1 MIGRARAVSGAMAPR
16 DALIA
21 GVGRVLRHHRRVSAV
36 LYVVGVLG
44 VLSYP
49 LLARRVFIDE
59 NAFLHGHGAI
69 GFGAD
74 EALRAHEYAL
84 KAEGLIDALG
94 ADADGNQIY
103 DALTAF
109 AAAELDA
116 LGLDVSAREYPIDAD
131 RRGRRRAGENAGDAD
146 VASRKTTHAVVRAV
160 KSSGREGVVF
170 ATPIGAS
177 DTDGPRAD
185 AAAIGVGL
193 AFVKYLATAKWLAKD
208 FVWLVLDARAGSTPG
223 GSTHAAVHAADAW
236 LREYYG
242 DERAAR
248 LPLDASKGDGAL
260 SASAFARAGALQ
272 QAYVFEMPAGAAVD
286 VVAVRPEGRNGAL
299 PNQDL
304 LNTAVQLSRRAFPRA
319 RVGLD
324 LDLLDPIETRARVG
338 RAGEAKVRERETKNV
353 ALVRRLSS
361 FLERVGVFCLGRSR
375 AFAVRQAVGDLR
387 RASVFAWR
395 CARGVPTGA
404 HAAFKSFALDAAT
417 LRLGAPLGAARDKA
431 HFGPTTTR
439 ETFRKIGSLLEM
451 LARGSNNLIEQLHH
465 SMFYY
470 VMTSDDA
477 FLSIAEYVAPQAA
490 VSAAAAIVA
499 IALATR
505 GGDGDDGDGDGDGD
519 GEQGARREHDWAPAL
534 ALAAAAHVAGVGVG
548 YASLCFYDAALSPVA
563 TTGLT
568 AASALAAHALL
579 AKVAFSLYG
588 GGVGPETRAPRE
600 PPWVTLKCVALASA
614 ATSTAAVTF
623 FNFPLAWPTTAA
635 LAPVCLSVSQRER
648 SEGRGGD
655 PNGNPNGKRG
665 ALEKKKKAWVDR
677 RTVKSLAMA
686 LTPAFLASLV
696 SSVEE
701 TSPLAFAHHLAEHAR
716 AWRGGFAFP
725 VAYAVVWP
733 ACALSALA
741 TRADVLRGT
750 RGAGQRE
757 ARAESKK
764 SR

>member
-1 MIGRARAVSGAMAPR
+1 MAPR

-21 GVGRVLRHHRRVSAV
+21 GVGRVFRHHRRVSAV

-84 KAEGLIDALG
+84 KAEGVIDALG
-94 ADADGNQIY
+94 ADAGGDQIY

-131 RRGRRRAGENAGDAD
+131 GRGRRRAGENDGDAND
-146 VASRKTTHAVVRAV
+146 AASRKTTHAVVRAV

-170 ATPIGAS
+170 ATPVGAS

-193 AFVKYLATAKWLAKD
+193 AFVRYLTTAKWLAKD

-236 LREYYG
+236 LREYHG
-242 DERAAR
+242 DESAVQLGATKGPG
-248 LPLDASKGDGAL
+248 LGAST
-260 SASAFARAGALQ
+260 FARAGALQ

-304 LNTAVQLSRRAFPRA
+304 LNTAVQLARRAFPRA

-324 LDLLDPIETRARVG
+324 LDPLDPLERHARAG
-338 RAGEAKVRERETKNV
+338 RAGGARGEDRSVVRSEKDARSRLL
-353 ALVRRLSS
+353 ALVAGLSS
-361 FLERVGVFCLGRSR
+361 FAERVGVACLGTRR
-375 AFAVRQAVGDLR
+375 APDVRRAVGDLR

-404 HAAFKSFALDAAT
+404 HAAFKTFALDAVT
-417 LRLGAPLGAARDKA
+417 LRLGAPLGAARDDA
-431 HFGPTTTR
+431 RVTG
-439 ETFRKIGSLLEM
+439 EAFRQIGSLLET

-470 VMTSDDA
+470 VMTSDDF

-505 GGDGDDGDGDGDGD
+505 GGDGDDGDHGDGGGD
-519 GEQGARREHDWAPAL
+519 AEKVRDFGARKEHDWAPAL
-534 ALAAAAHVAGVGVG
+534 ALAAAAHAAGAGVG

-563 TTGLT
+563 VTGMTT
-568 AASALAAHALL
+568 ASALAAHACL
-579 AKVAFSLYG
+579 AWVASALYG
-588 GGVGPETRAPRE
+588 GGGGLEAVSSLPRE
-600 PPWVTLKCVALASA
+600 PPWVTLKCVALATA
-614 ATSTAAVTF
+614 ATATAAVTF
-623 FNFPLAWPTTAA
+623 FNFPLAWPTTVA
-635 LAPVCLSVSQRER
+635 LAPVCLSISQSRETVSQRQ
-648 SEGRGGD
+648 
-655 PNGNPNGKRG
+655 
-665 ALEKKKKAWVDR
+665 
-677 RTVKSLAMA
+677 SLAMKAKA
-686 LTPAFLASLV
+686 LAMAFTPAFLAVLV
-696 SSVEE
+696 SFVEE
-701 TSPLAFAHHLAEHAR
+701 TSPFAFAFHLAETAR
-716 AWRGGFAFP
+716 SWRGGFAFP

-741 TRADVLRGT
+741 TGAGVLRGE
-750 RGAGQRE
+750 GLAERE
-757 ARAESKK
+757 ARTESKK

>member
-1 MIGRARAVSGAMAPR
+1 MTPR

-21 GVGRVLRHHRRVSAV
+21 GVGRVLRHYRRVSAV

-49 LLARRVFIDE
+49 LLARKVFIDE

-94 ADADGNQIY
+94 NGADSDQIY
-103 DALTAF
+103 DSLTAF

-131 RRGRRRAGENAGDAD
+131 RRGRRRSGENSVDANG
-146 VASRKTTHAVVRAV
+146 VVSRKTTHAVVRAI

-193 AFVKYLATAKWLAKD
+193 SFVEYLTTAKWLAKD
-208 FVWLVLDARAGSTPG
+208 FVWLVLDARADAMPG
-223 GSTHAAVHAADAW
+223 GSTHAAVHVADAW

-242 DERAAR
+242 DESGVGRG
-248 LPLDASKGDGAL
+248 AST
-260 SASAFARAGALQ
+260 FARAGALQ
-272 QAYVFEMPAGAAVD
+272 QAYVFEMPAGPVVD
-286 VVAVRPEGRNGAL
+286 VVTVRPEGRNGAL

-304 LNTAVQLSRRAFPRA
+304 LNTAVQLARRAFPNA

-324 LDLLDPIETRARVG
+324 LDPLDPIERRGAAPSDREKESFFFRASVA
-338 RAGEAKVRERETKNV
+338 RALAT
-353 ALVRRLSS
+353 LSS
-361 FLERVGVFCLGRSR
+361 VAERIGSWCLGTRR
-375 AFAVRQAVGDLR
+375 AADARKFVGHLR

-417 LRLGAPLGAARDKA
+417 LRLGAPRGEARISRPAAD
-431 HFGPTTTR
+431 R
-439 ETFRKIGSLLEM
+439 ETLKRIGVLLET

-470 VMTSDDA
+470 VMTSDDS

-490 VSAAAAIVA
+490 VLAAAAIVA
-499 IALATR
+499 VALATR
-505 GGDGDDGDGDGDGD
+505 GGDGDDGDDVDT
-519 GEQGARREHDWAPAL
+519 RKEHDWAPAL
-534 ALAAAAHVAGVGVG
+534 VLTAVAHAAGAGVGR
-548 YASLCFYDAALSPVA
+548 ASLCFYDAAFSPVA
-563 TTGLT
+563 VTGLT
-568 AASALAAHALL
+568 VASALAAHACL
-579 AKVAFSLYG
+579 AQVASALYG
-588 GGVGPETRAPRE
+588 GGGGSDARAALRA
-600 PPWVTLKCVALASA
+600 PPWVTLKCLALASA
-614 ATSTAAVTF
+614 ATAAAAVTF

-635 LAPVCLSVSQRER
+635 LVPVCLSISQRCGG
-648 SEGRGGD
+648 EGRD
-655 PNGNPNGKRG
+655 AKR
-665 ALEKKKKAWVDR
+665 AKEKRVHVSVGSFGRVARRAPASGRKAR
-677 RTVKSLAMA
+677 ALAMA
-686 LTPAFLASLV
+686 LAPAFLALLV
-696 SSVEE
+696 SFFEE
-701 TSPLAFAHHLAEHAR
+701 TSPFAFAFHLAESAR

-733 ACALSALA
+733 ACAISALA
-741 TRADVLRGT
+741 TGADVLRGA
-750 RGAGQRE
+750 GAGERE

>member
-1 MIGRARAVSGAMAPR
+1 MTPR
-16 DALIA
+16 EALIA
-21 GVGRVLRHHRRVSAV
+21 GVGRVFRHHRRVSAV
-36 LYVVGVLG
+36 LYIVGVLG

-84 KAEGLIDALG
+84 KAEGVIDALG
-94 ADADGNQIY
+94 ADADGDQIY

-131 RRGRRRAGENAGDAD
+131 GRGRRRAGENDGDAND
-146 VASRKTTHAVVRAV
+146 AASRKTTHAVVRAV

-170 ATPIGAS
+170 ATPVGAS

-193 AFVKYLATAKWLAKD
+193 AFVEHLTTAKWLAKD

-236 LREYYG
+236 LREYHG
-242 DERAAR
+242 DESAVRRGGATKGPGR
-248 LPLDASKGDGAL
+248 GGAST
-260 SASAFARAGALQ
+260 FARAGALQ

-304 LNTAVQLSRRAFPRA
+304 LNTAVLLARRAFPRA

-324 LDLLDPIETRARVG
+324 LDPLDPLERRARAG
-338 RAGEAKVRERETKNV
+338 RAGGARGEDRSVVRSENHEKTRSRLL
-353 ALVRRLSS
+353 ALVAGMSS
-361 FLERVGVFCLGRSR
+361 FAERVGVACLGTRR
-375 AFAVRQAVGDLR
+375 ASDVRRAVGDLR

-404 HAAFKSFALDAAT
+404 HAAFKTFALDAVT
-417 LRLGAPLGAARDKA
+417 LRLGAPLGAARDDA
-431 HFGPTTTR
+431 RVVGLDARVTG
-439 ETFRKIGSLLEM
+439 EAFRQIGSLLET

-470 VMTSDDA
+470 VMTSDDF

-505 GGDGDDGDGDGDGD
+505 GGDGDHGDAEKERDF
-519 GEQGARREHDWAPAL
+519 GARKEHDWAPAL
-534 ALAAAAHVAGVGVG
+534 ALAAAAHAAGAGVG

-563 TTGLT
+563 VTGMTT
-568 AASALAAHALL
+568 ASALAAHACL
-579 AKVAFSLYG
+579 AWVASALYG
-588 GGVGPETRAPRE
+588 GDGGLEAVSSRRE
-600 PPWVTLKCVALASA
+600 PPWVTLKCVALATA
-614 ATSTAAVTF
+614 ATATAAVTF
-623 FNFPLAWPTTAA
+623 FNFPLAWPTTVA
-635 LAPVCLSVSQRER
+635 LAPVCLSISQSRKSR
-648 SEGRGGD
+648 KTSR
-655 PNGNPNGKRG
+655 KQSL
-665 ALEKKKKAWVDR
+665 AMKA
-677 RTVKSLAMA
+677 KALAMA
-686 LTPAFLASLV
+686 LTPAFLALLV
-696 SSVEE
+696 SLIEE
-701 TSPLAFAHHLAEHAR
+701 TSPFAFAYHLAETAR
-716 AWRGGFAFP
+716 SWRGGFAFP

-741 TRADVLRGT
+741 TCADALRGEGT
-750 RGAGQRE
+750 AERE
-757 ARAESKK
+757 ARTESKK

>member
-1 MIGRARAVSGAMAPR
+1 MIGRARAVSVAMAPR
-16 DALIA
+16 DAVIA
-21 GVGRVLRHHRRVSAV
+21 GIGRVFRHHRRVSAV

-74 EALRAHEYAL
+74 EALWAHENAL
-84 KAEGLIDALG
+84 KAEGVIDALG
-94 ADADGNQIY
+94 ADADGNAIY
-103 DALTAF
+103 DALTNF
-109 AAAELDA
+109 AANELDA
-116 LGLDVSAREYPIDAD
+116 LGLDVSKREYPIDAD
-131 RRGRRRAGENAGDAD
+131 RFFRGRRRLGENAGDAD
-146 VASRKTTHAVVRAV
+146 SSVASRKTTHAVVRAV

-170 ATPIGAS
+170 ATTIGAS
-177 DTDGPRAD
+177 DTDGPNAD
-185 AAAIGVGL
+185 AAAIGLGL

-208 FVWLVLDARAGSTPG
+208 FVWLVLDARPLGSSPG

-242 DERAAR
+242 DENAAR
-248 LPLDASKGDGAL
+248 LKSLDASKNKGARGD
-260 SASAFARAGALQ
+260 ASAFARAGALQ
-272 QAYVFEMPAGAAVD
+272 QAYVIEMPAGAAVD

-319 RVGLD
+319 KVGLD
-324 LDLLDPIETRARVG
+324 LDPLDPIETRARVG
-338 RAGEAKVRERETKNV
+338 RAGEAKVREGEKKNV
-353 ALVRRLSS
+353 ALIRRLTS
-361 FLERVGVFCLGRSR
+361 FLERIGVFCLGKSR
-375 AFAVRQAVGDLR
+375 AFAVRQFVDDLR

-417 LRLGAPLGAARDKA
+417 LRLGAPLGSARDKA

-490 VSAAAAIVA
+490 VVAAIAIVA

-505 GGDGDDGDGDGDGD
+505 GGDGDDGTGDGD
-519 GEQGARREHDWAPAL
+519 GERGARREHDWAPAL
-534 ALAAAAHVAGVGVG
+534 ALAAAAHAAGAGVG
-548 YASLCFYDAALSPVA
+548 YASLCFYDDALSPVA

-568 AASALAAHALL
+568 VLSALAAHALL
-579 AKVAFSLYG
+579 AKVAFSLYAEG
-588 GGVGPETRAPRE
+588 GGPETAVVPRE

-623 FNFPLAWPTTAA
+623 FNFPLAWPTTVA
-635 LAPVCLSVSQRER
+635 LAPVCLSVSQRDR
-648 SEGRGGD
+648 SEGRRD
-655 PNGNPNGKRG
+655 DPNGKRPWR
-665 ALEKKKKAWVDR
+665 ALAWVDR
-677 RTVKSLAMA
+677 RTVKSVAMA
-686 LTPAFLASLV
+686 LTPVFLASLV
-696 SSVEE
+696 SLVEE
-701 TSPLAFAHHLAEHAR
+701 TSPFNFAHHLAENAR

>member
-1 MIGRARAVSGAMAPR
+1 MVVPGAMTPR

-21 GVGRVLRHHRRVSAV
+21 GVGRVLRHYRRVSAV

-49 LLARRVFIDE
+49 LLARKVFIDE

-94 ADADGNQIY
+94 NGADSDQIY
-103 DALTAF
+103 DSLTAF

-131 RRGRRRAGENAGDAD
+131 RRGRRRSGENSVDAND
-146 VASRKTTHAVVRAV
+146 VVSRKTTHAVVRAI

-193 AFVKYLATAKWLAKD
+193 SFVEYLTTAKWLAKD
-208 FVWLVLDARAGSTPG
+208 FVWLVLDARADAMPG
-223 GSTHAAVHAADAW
+223 GSTHAAVHVADAW

-242 DERAAR
+242 DESGVGRG
-248 LPLDASKGDGAL
+248 AST
-260 SASAFARAGALQ
+260 FARAGALQ
-272 QAYVFEMPAGAAVD
+272 QAYVFEMPAGPVVD

-299 PNQDL
+299 PNQDM
-304 LNTAVQLSRRAFPRA
+304 LNTAVQLARRAFPRA

-324 LDLLDPIETRARVG
+324 LDPLDPIAGSAQVG
-338 RAGEAKVRERETKNV
+338 PLAG
-353 ALVRRLSS
+353 LSS
-361 FLERVGVFCLGRSR
+361 FAERVATVFFGTRR
-375 AFAVRQAVGDLR
+375 AADARRFVGDLR
-387 RASVFAWR
+387 RLSVFAWR

-404 HAAFKSFALDAAT
+404 HAAFKTFALDAAT
-417 LRLGAPLGAARDKA
+417 LRLGAPRGGSNAAGGEARGSRSAAAD
-431 HFGPTTTR
+431 R
-439 ETFRKIGSLLEM
+439 ETFKKIGALLET

-470 VMTSDDA
+470 VMASDDA
-477 FLSIAEYVAPQAA
+477 FLSITEYVAPQAA

-499 IALATR
+499 VALATR
-505 GGDGDDGDGDGDGD
+505 GWDGDDGDDGDD
-519 GEQGARREHDWAPAL
+519 GGVIGARNEHDWAPAL
-534 ALAAAAHVAGVGVG
+534 ALTAAAHAAGAGVGR
-548 YASLCFYDAALSPVA
+548 ASLWFYDAALSPAAV
-563 TTGLT
+563 TGLT
-568 AASALAAHALL
+568 AASALAAHACL
-579 AKVAFSLYG
+579 AKAASALYG
-588 GGVGPETRAPRE
+588 GGGGPDARESGRTRKE
-600 PPWVTLKCVALASA
+600 PPWVTLKCLALASA
-614 ATSTAAVTF
+614 ATATAAVTF
-623 FNFPLAWPTTAA
+623 FNFPLAWPTTAI
-635 LAPVCLSVSQRER
+635 LAPVCLSVSQSEPRGFEKR
-648 SEGRGGD
+648 GEGEGRG
-655 PNGNPNGKRG
+655 PTQASR
-665 ALEKKKKAWVDR
+665 KKKSVRGNKLKA
-677 RTVKSLAMA
+677 LAMA
-686 LTPAFLASLV
+686 LVPAFLAALV
-696 SSVEE
+696 SLLEE
-701 TSPLAFAHHLAEHAR
+701 TSPSAFAFHLAESAR

-741 TRADVLRGT
+741 TGADVLRGA
-750 RGAGQRE
+750 GAEVRD

>member
-1 MIGRARAVSGAMAPR
+1 MTPR
-16 DALIA
+16 EALIA
-21 GVGRVLRHHRRVSAV
+21 GVGRVFRHHRRVSAV
-36 LYVVGVLG
+36 LYIVGVLG

-84 KAEGLIDALG
+84 KAEGVIDALG
-94 ADADGNQIY
+94 ADADGDQIY

-131 RRGRRRAGENAGDAD
+131 GRGRRRAGENDGDAND
-146 VASRKTTHAVVRAV
+146 AASRKTTHAVVRAV

-170 ATPIGAS
+170 ATPVGAS

-193 AFVKYLATAKWLAKD
+193 AFVEYLTTAKWLAKD

-236 LREYYG
+236 LREYHG
-242 DERAAR
+242 DESAVRRGGATKGPGR
-248 LPLDASKGDGAL
+248 GGAST
-260 SASAFARAGALQ
+260 FARAGALQ

-304 LNTAVQLSRRAFPRA
+304 LNTAVLLARRAFPRA

-324 LDLLDPIETRARVG
+324 LDPLDPLERRARAG
-338 RAGEAKVRERETKNV
+338 RAGGARGEDRSVVRSEKHEKTRSRLL
-353 ALVRRLSS
+353 ALVAGMSS
-361 FLERVGVFCLGRSR
+361 FAERVGVACLGTRR
-375 AFAVRQAVGDLR
+375 ASDVRRAVGDLR

-404 HAAFKSFALDAAT
+404 HAAFKTFALDAVT
-417 LRLGAPLGAARDKA
+417 LRLGAPLGAARDDA
-431 HFGPTTTR
+431 RVTG
-439 ETFRKIGSLLEM
+439 EAFRQIGSLLET

-470 VMTSDDA
+470 VMTSDDF

-505 GGDGDDGDGDGDGD
+505 GGDGDHGDAEKERDF
-519 GEQGARREHDWAPAL
+519 GARKEHDWAPAL
-534 ALAAAAHVAGVGVG
+534 ALAAAAHAAGAGVG

-563 TTGLT
+563 VTGMTT
-568 AASALAAHALL
+568 ASALAAHACL
-579 AKVAFSLYG
+579 AWVASALYG
-588 GGVGPETRAPRE
+588 GDGGLEAVSSRRE
-600 PPWVTLKCVALASA
+600 PPWVTLKCVALATA
-614 ATSTAAVTF
+614 ATATAAVTF
-623 FNFPLAWPTTAA
+623 FNFPLAWPTTVA
-635 LAPVCLSVSQRER
+635 LAPVCLSISQSRKTSR
-648 SEGRGGD
+648 KQSL
-655 PNGNPNGKRG
+655 
-665 ALEKKKKAWVDR
+665 AMKA
-677 RTVKSLAMA
+677 KALAMA
-686 LTPAFLASLV
+686 LTPAFLALLV
-696 SSVEE
+696 SLIEE
-701 TSPLAFAHHLAEHAR
+701 TSPFAFAYHLAETAR
-716 AWRGGFAFP
+716 SWRGGFAFP

-741 TRADVLRGT
+741 TCADALRGEGT
-750 RGAGQRE
+750 AERE
-757 ARAESKK
+757 ARTESKK

>member
-1 MIGRARAVSGAMAPR
+1 MAPR

-21 GVGRVLRHHRRVSAV
+21 GVGRVFRHHRRVSAV

-84 KAEGLIDALG
+84 KAEGVIDALG
-94 ADADGNQIY
+94 ADADGDQIY

-131 RRGRRRAGENAGDAD
+131 GRGRRRAGENDGDAND
-146 VASRKTTHAVVRAV
+146 AASRKTTHAVVLAV

-170 ATPIGAS
+170 ATPVGAS

-193 AFVKYLATAKWLAKD
+193 AFVEYLTTAKWLAKD

-236 LREYYG
+236 LREYHG
-242 DERAAR
+242 DESAVQLGATKGPG
-248 LPLDASKGDGAL
+248 LGAST
-260 SASAFARAGALQ
+260 FARAGALQ

-304 LNTAVQLSRRAFPRA
+304 LNTAVQLARRAFPRA

-324 LDLLDPIETRARVG
+324 LDPLDPLERRARAG
-338 RAGEAKVRERETKNV
+338 RAGGARGEDRSVVRSEKHEKTRSRLL
-353 ALVRRLSS
+353 ALVAGMST
-361 FLERVGVFCLGRSR
+361 FAERVGVACLGTRR
-375 AFAVRQAVGDLR
+375 ASDVRRAVGDLR

-404 HAAFKSFALDAAT
+404 HAAFKTFALDAVT
-417 LRLGAPLGAARDKA
+417 LRLGAPLGAARDDA
-431 HFGPTTTR
+431 RVTG
-439 ETFRKIGSLLEM
+439 EAFRQIGSLLET

-470 VMTSDDA
+470 VMTSDDF

-505 GGDGDDGDGDGDGD
+505 GGDGDHGDHGDGDGDAGKERD
-519 GEQGARREHDWAPAL
+519 FGARKEHDWAPAL
-534 ALAAAAHVAGVGVG
+534 ALAAAAHAAGAGVG

-563 TTGLT
+563 VTGMTT
-568 AASALAAHALL
+568 ASALAAHACL
-579 AKVAFSLYG
+579 AWVASALYG
-588 GGVGPETRAPRE
+588 GDGGLEAVSSRRE
-600 PPWVTLKCVALASA
+600 PPWVTLKCVALATA
-614 ATSTAAVTF
+614 ATATAAVTF
-623 FNFPLAWPTTAA
+623 FNFPLAWPTTVA
-635 LAPVCLSVSQRER
+635 LAPVCLSISQSRKSRKTVSQ
-648 SEGRGGD
+648 SL
-655 PNGNPNGKRG
+655 
-665 ALEKKKKAWVDR
+665 AMKA
-677 RTVKSLAMA
+677 KALAMA
-686 LTPAFLASLV
+686 LTPAFLALLV
-696 SSVEE
+696 SLIEE
-701 TSPLAFAHHLAEHAR
+701 TSPFAFAYHLAETAR
-716 AWRGGFAFP
+716 LWRGGFAFP

-741 TRADVLRGT
+741 TCADALRGEGT
-750 RGAGQRE
+750 AERE
-757 ARAESKK
+757 ARTESKK

>member
-1 MIGRARAVSGAMAPR
+1 MTPR
-16 DALIA
+16 EALIA
-21 GVGRVLRHHRRVSAV
+21 GVGRVFRHHRRVSAV
-36 LYVVGVLG
+36 LYIVGVLG

-84 KAEGLIDALG
+84 KAEGVIDALG
-94 ADADGNQIY
+94 ADADGDQIY

-131 RRGRRRAGENAGDAD
+131 GRGRRRAGENDGDAND
-146 VASRKTTHAVVRAV
+146 AASRKTTHAVVRAV

-170 ATPIGAS
+170 ATPVGAS

-193 AFVKYLATAKWLAKD
+193 AFVEYLTTAKWLAKD

-236 LREYYG
+236 LREYHG
-242 DERAAR
+242 DESAVRRGGATKGPGR
-248 LPLDASKGDGAL
+248 GGAST
-260 SASAFARAGALQ
+260 FARAGALQ

-304 LNTAVQLSRRAFPRA
+304 LNTAVLLARRAFPRA

-324 LDLLDPIETRARVG
+324 LDPLDPLERRARAG
-338 RAGEAKVRERETKNV
+338 RAGGARGEDRSVVRSENHEKTRSRLL
-353 ALVRRLSS
+353 ALVAGMSS
-361 FLERVGVFCLGRSR
+361 FAERVGVACLGTRR
-375 AFAVRQAVGDLR
+375 ASDVRRAVGDLR

-404 HAAFKSFALDAAT
+404 HAAFKTFALDAVT
-417 LRLGAPLGAARDKA
+417 LRLGAPLGAARDDA
-431 HFGPTTTR
+431 RVTG
-439 ETFRKIGSLLEM
+439 EAFRQIGSLLET

-465 SMFYY
+465 SVFYY
-470 VMTSDDA
+470 VMTSDDF

-505 GGDGDDGDGDGDGD
+505 GGDGDHGDAEKERDF
-519 GEQGARREHDWAPAL
+519 GARKEHDWAPAL
-534 ALAAAAHVAGVGVG
+534 ALAAAAHAAGAGVG

-563 TTGLT
+563 VTGMTT
-568 AASALAAHALL
+568 ASALAAHACL
-579 AKVAFSLYG
+579 AWVASALYG
-588 GGVGPETRAPRE
+588 GDGGLEAVSSRRE
-600 PPWVTLKCVALASA
+600 PPWVTLKCVALA
-614 ATSTAAVTF
+614 TAAVTF
-623 FNFPLAWPTTAA
+623 FNFPLAWPTTVA
-635 LAPVCLSVSQRER
+635 LAPVCLSISQSRKTSR
-648 SEGRGGD
+648 KQSL
-655 PNGNPNGKRG
+655 
-665 ALEKKKKAWVDR
+665 AMKA
-677 RTVKSLAMA
+677 KALAMA
-686 LTPAFLASLV
+686 LTPAFLALLV
-696 SSVEE
+696 SLIEE
-701 TSPLAFAHHLAEHAR
+701 TSPFAFAYHLAETAR
-716 AWRGGFAFP
+716 SWRGGFAFP

-741 TRADVLRGT
+741 TCADALRGEGT
-750 RGAGQRE
+750 AERE
-757 ARAESKK
+757 ARTESKK

>member
-1 MIGRARAVSGAMAPR
+1 MTPR
-16 DALIA
+16 EALIA
-21 GVGRVLRHHRRVSAV
+21 GVGRVFRHHRRVSAV
-36 LYVVGVLG
+36 LYIVGVLG

-84 KAEGLIDALG
+84 KAEGVIDALG
-94 ADADGNQIY
+94 ADADGDQIY

-131 RRGRRRAGENAGDAD
+131 GRGRRRAGENDGDAND
-146 VASRKTTHAVVRAV
+146 AASRKTTHAVVRAV

-170 ATPIGAS
+170 ATPVGAS

-193 AFVKYLATAKWLAKD
+193 AFVEYLTTAKWLAKD

-236 LREYYG
+236 LREYHG
-242 DERAAR
+242 DESAVRRGGATKGPGR
-248 LPLDASKGDGAL
+248 GGAST
-260 SASAFARAGALQ
+260 FARAGALQ

-304 LNTAVQLSRRAFPRA
+304 LNTAVLLARRAFPRA

-324 LDLLDPIETRARVG
+324 LDPLDPLERRARAG
-338 RAGEAKVRERETKNV
+338 RAGGARGEDRSVVRSEKHEKTRSRLL
-353 ALVRRLSS
+353 ALVAGMSS
-361 FLERVGVFCLGRSR
+361 FAERVGVACLGTRR
-375 AFAVRQAVGDLR
+375 ASDVRRAVGDLR

-404 HAAFKSFALDAAT
+404 HAAFKTFALDAVT
-417 LRLGAPLGAARDKA
+417 LRLGAPLGAARDDA
-431 HFGPTTTR
+431 RVVGLDARVTG
-439 ETFRKIGSLLEM
+439 EAFRQIGSLLET

-470 VMTSDDA
+470 VMTSDDF

-505 GGDGDDGDGDGDGD
+505 GGDGDHGDAEKERDF
-519 GEQGARREHDWAPAL
+519 GARKEHDWAPAL
-534 ALAAAAHVAGVGVG
+534 ALAAAAHAAGAGVG

-563 TTGLT
+563 VTGMTT
-568 AASALAAHALL
+568 ASALAAHACL
-579 AKVAFSLYG
+579 AWVASALYG
-588 GGVGPETRAPRE
+588 GDGGLEAVSSRRE
-600 PPWVTLKCVALASA
+600 PPWVTLKCVALATA
-614 ATSTAAVTF
+614 ATATAAVTF
-623 FNFPLAWPTTAA
+623 FNFPLAWPTTVA
-635 LAPVCLSVSQRER
+635 LAPVCLSISQSRKTSR
-648 SEGRGGD
+648 KQSL
-655 PNGNPNGKRG
+655 
-665 ALEKKKKAWVDR
+665 AMKA
-677 RTVKSLAMA
+677 KALAMA
-686 LTPAFLASLV
+686 LTPAFLALLV
-696 SSVEE
+696 SLIEE
-701 TSPLAFAHHLAEHAR
+701 TSPFAFAYHLAETAR
-716 AWRGGFAFP
+716 SWRGGFAFP

-741 TRADVLRGT
+741 TCADALRGEGT
-750 RGAGQRE
+750 AERE
-757 ARAESKK
+757 ARTESKK

>member
-16 DALIA
+16 DAVIA
-21 GVGRVLRHHRRVSAV
+21 GIGRVFRHHRRVSAV

-74 EALRAHEYAL
+74 EALSAHEYAL
-84 KAEGLIDALG
+84 KAEGVIDALG
-94 ADADGNQIY
+94 ADADGNAIY
-103 DALTAF
+103 DALTNF
-109 AAAELDA
+109 AANELDA
-116 LGLDVSAREYPIDAD
+116 LGLDVSIREYPIEFD
-131 RRGRRRAGENAGDAD
+131 RRGRRRASENAGDAD
-146 VASRKTTHAVVRAV
+146 SSVASRKTTHAVVRAV

-170 ATPIGAS
+170 ATTIGAS
-177 DTDGPRAD
+177 DTDGPNAD
-185 AAAIGVGL
+185 AAAIGLGL

-208 FVWLVLDARAGSTPG
+208 FVWLVLDARPLGSNPG

-242 DERAAR
+242 DEASAAR
-248 LPLDASKGDGAL
+248 LGSLDASKNKGARGD
-260 SASAFARAGALQ
+260 ASAFARAGALQ
-272 QAYVFEMPAGAAVD
+272 QAYVIEMPAGAAVD

-319 RVGLD
+319 KVGLD
-324 LDLLDPIETRARVG
+324 LDPLDPIETRARVG
-338 RAGEAKVRERETKNV
+338 RAGEAKVREGEKKNV
-353 ALVRRLSS
+353 ALIRRLSS
-361 FLERVGVFCLGRSR
+361 FLERIGVFCLGKSR
-375 AFAVRQAVGDLR
+375 AFAVRQFVGDLR

-417 LRLGAPLGAARDKA
+417 LRLGAPLGSARDKA

-490 VSAAAAIVA
+490 VVAAIAIVA

-505 GGDGDDGDGDGDGD
+505 GGDGDDGNGDGN

-534 ALAAAAHVAGVGVG
+534 ALAAAARAAGAGVG
-548 YASLCFYDAALSPVA
+548 YASLCFYDDALSPVA

-568 AASALAAHALL
+568 VLSALAAHALL
-579 AKVAFSLYG
+579 AKVAFSLYAEG
-588 GGVGPETRAPRE
+588 GGPNSTAVVPRE

-623 FNFPLAWPTTAA
+623 FNFPLAWPTTVA
-635 LAPVCLSVSQRER
+635 LAPVCLSVSQRDR
-648 SEGRGGD
+648 SEGRRD
-655 PNGNPNGKRG
+655 DPNGKRPWR
-665 ALEKKKKAWVDR
+665 ALAWVDR
-677 RTVKSLAMA
+677 RTVKSTAMA
-686 LTPAFLASLV
+686 LTPVFLASLV
-696 SSVEE
+696 SLIEE
-701 TSPLAFAHHLAEHAR
+701 TSPFNFAHHLAENAR
-716 AWRGGFAFP
+716 ASRGGFAFP

>member
-1 MIGRARAVSGAMAPR
+1 MAPR

-21 GVGRVLRHHRRVSAV
+21 GVGRVFRHHRRVSAV
-36 LYVVGVLG
+36 LYIVGVLG

-84 KAEGLIDALG
+84 KAEGVIDALG
-94 ADADGNQIY
+94 ADADGDQIY

-109 AAAELDA
+109 AAAELDT

-131 RRGRRRAGENAGDAD
+131 GRGRRRAGENDGDAND
-146 VASRKTTHAVVRAV
+146 AASRKTTHAVVRAV

-170 ATPIGAS
+170 ATPVGAS

-193 AFVKYLATAKWLAKD
+193 AFVEYLTTAKWLAKD

-236 LREYYG
+236 LREYHG
-242 DERAAR
+242 DESAVR
-248 LPLDASKGDGAL
+248 LGATKGPGLGAST
-260 SASAFARAGALQ
+260 FARAGALQ

-304 LNTAVQLSRRAFPRA
+304 LNTAVQLARRAFPRA

-324 LDLLDPIETRARVG
+324 LDPLDPLERRARAG
-338 RAGEAKVRERETKNV
+338 RAGGARGEDRSVVRSEKHARSRLL
-353 ALVRRLSS
+353 ALVAGMSS
-361 FLERVGVFCLGRSR
+361 FAERVGMACFGTRR
-375 AFAVRQAVGDLR
+375 AFDVRRAVGDLR

-404 HAAFKSFALDAAT
+404 HAAFKTFALDAVT
-417 LRLGAPLGAARDKA
+417 LRLGAPLGAARDDA
-431 HFGPTTTR
+431 RVVGLDARVTGLPA
-439 ETFRKIGSLLEM
+439 FRQIGSLLET

-470 VMTSDDA
+470 VMTSDDF

-505 GGDGDDGDGDGDGD
+505 GGDGDDGDHGDGDGD
-519 GEQGARREHDWAPAL
+519 AEKERDFGARKEHDWAPAL
-534 ALAAAAHVAGVGVG
+534 ALAAAAHAAGAGVG

-563 TTGLT
+563 VTGMTTASAVAAHACL
-568 AASALAAHALL
+568 AWLASAL
-579 AKVAFSLYG
+579 YG
-588 GGVGPETRAPRE
+588 GNGGLEAVSSRRE
-600 PPWVTLKCVALASA
+600 PPWVTLKCVALATA
-614 ATSTAAVTF
+614 ATATAAVTF
-623 FNFPLAWPTTAA
+623 FNFPLAWPTTVA
-635 LAPVCLSVSQRER
+635 LAPVCLSISQSRKTG
-648 SEGRGGD
+648 SQSI
-655 PNGNPNGKRG
+655 
-665 ALEKKKKAWVDR
+665 AMKA
-677 RTVKSLAMA
+677 KALAMA
-686 LTPAFLASLV
+686 LTPAFLALLV
-696 SSVEE
+696 SLIEE
-701 TSPLAFAHHLAEHAR
+701 TSPFAFAYHLAETAR
-716 AWRGGFAFP
+716 LWRGGFAFP

-741 TRADVLRGT
+741 TCADALRGEGT
-750 RGAGQRE
+750 AERE
-757 ARAESKK
+757 ARTESKK

>member
-1 MIGRARAVSGAMAPR
+1 M
-16 DALIA
+16 
-21 GVGRVLRHHRRVSAV
+21 V

-49 LLARRVFIDE
+49 LLARKVFIDE
-59 NAFLHGHGAI
+59 NAFMHGHGAI

-74 EALRAHEYAL
+74 DALRAHEYAL
-84 KAEGLIDALG
+84 KAEGVIDALG
-94 ADADGNQIY
+94 ADANSNQIY
-103 DALTAF
+103 DSLTAF

-131 RRGRRRAGENAGDAD
+131 QRGRRRAGENGDAATF
-146 VASRKTTHAVVRAV
+146 VASRKTTHAVVRAI

-193 AFVKYLATAKWLAKD
+193 AFVKYLTTAKWLAKD

-242 DERAAR
+242 DESVVRRRVAE
-248 LPLDASKGDGAL
+248 AST
-260 SASAFARAGALQ
+260 FARAGALQ

-304 LNTAVQLSRRAFPRA
+304 LNTAVQLARRAFPRA

-324 LDLLDPIETRARVG
+324 LDPLDPLERRARAG
-338 RAGEAKVRERETKNV
+338 RAGGARGEDRSVIRSEKHARSRLL
-353 ALVRRLSS
+353 ALVAGMSS
-361 FLERVGVFCLGRSR
+361 FAERVGMACFGTRR
-375 AFAVRQAVGDLR
+375 AFDVRRAVGDLR

-404 HAAFKSFALDAAT
+404 HAAFKTFALDAVT
-417 LRLGAPLGAARDKA
+417 LRLGAPLGAARDDA
-431 HFGPTTTR
+431 RVVGLDARVTG
-439 ETFRKIGSLLEM
+439 EAFRQIGSLLET

-470 VMTSDDA
+470 VMTSDDF

-505 GGDGDDGDGDGDGD
+505 GGDGDHGDHGVGDGDAEKERDFD
-519 GEQGARREHDWAPAL
+519 ARKEHDWAPAL
-534 ALAAAAHVAGVGVG
+534 ALAAAAHAAGAGVG
-548 YASLCFYDAALSPVA
+548 YASLCFYDAALSPIAVTGMTTASAVA
-563 TTGLT
+563 AHACL
-568 AASALAAHALL
+568 AWLASAL
-579 AKVAFSLYG
+579 YG
-588 GGVGPETRAPRE
+588 GNGGLEAVSIRRE
-600 PPWVTLKCVALASA
+600 PPWVTLKCVALATA
-614 ATSTAAVTF
+614 ATATAAVTF
-623 FNFPLAWPTTAA
+623 FNFPLAWPTTVA
-635 LAPVCLSVSQRER
+635 LAPVCLSISQSRKTG
-648 SEGRGGD
+648 SQSI
-655 PNGNPNGKRG
+655 
-665 ALEKKKKAWVDR
+665 AMKA
-677 RTVKSLAMA
+677 KALAMA
-686 LTPAFLASLV
+686 LTPAFLALLV
-696 SSVEE
+696 SLIEE
-701 TSPLAFAHHLAEHAR
+701 TSPFAFAYHLAETAR
-716 AWRGGFAFP
+716 SWRGGFAFP

-741 TRADVLRGT
+741 TCADALRGEGT
-750 RGAGQRE
+750 AERE
-757 ARAESKK
+757 ARTESKK

>member
-1 MIGRARAVSGAMAPR
+1 MSGAMAPR

-21 GVGRVLRHHRRVSAV
+21 GVGRVFRHHRRVSAV
-36 LYVVGVLG
+36 LYIVGVLG

-84 KAEGLIDALG
+84 KAEGVIDALG
-94 ADADGNQIY
+94 ADADGDQIY

-109 AAAELDA
+109 AAAELDT

-131 RRGRRRAGENAGDAD
+131 GRGRRRAGENDGDAND
-146 VASRKTTHAVVRAV
+146 AASRKTTHAVVRAV

-170 ATPIGAS
+170 ATPVGAS

-193 AFVKYLATAKWLAKD
+193 AFVEYLTTAKWLAKD

-236 LREYYG
+236 LREYHG
-242 DERAAR
+242 DESAVR
-248 LPLDASKGDGAL
+248 LGATKGPGLGAST
-260 SASAFARAGALQ
+260 FARAGALQ

-304 LNTAVQLSRRAFPRA
+304 LNTAVQLARRAFPRA

-324 LDLLDPIETRARVG
+324 LDPLDPLERRARAG
-338 RAGEAKVRERETKNV
+338 RAGGARGEDRSVVRSEKHARSRLL
-353 ALVRRLSS
+353 ALVAGMSS
-361 FLERVGVFCLGRSR
+361 FAERVGMACFGTRR
-375 AFAVRQAVGDLR
+375 AFDVRRAVGDLR

-404 HAAFKSFALDAAT
+404 HAAFKTFALDAVT
-417 LRLGAPLGAARDKA
+417 LRLGAPLGAARDDA
-431 HFGPTTTR
+431 RVVGLDARVTG
-439 ETFRKIGSLLEM
+439 EAFRQIGSLLET

-470 VMTSDDA
+470 VMTSDDF

-505 GGDGDDGDGDGDGD
+505 GGDGDHGDHGVGDGDAEKERDFD
-519 GEQGARREHDWAPAL
+519 ARKEHDWAPAL
-534 ALAAAAHVAGVGVG
+534 ALAAAAHAAGAGVG
-548 YASLCFYDAALSPVA
+548 YASLCFYDAALSPIAVTGM
-563 TTGLT
+563 TT
-568 AASALAAHALL
+568 ASALAAHACL
-579 AKVAFSLYG
+579 AWVASALYG
-588 GGVGPETRAPRE
+588 GNGGLEAVSIRRE
-600 PPWVTLKCVALASA
+600 PPWVTLKCVALATA
-614 ATSTAAVTF
+614 ATATAAVTF
-623 FNFPLAWPTTAA
+623 FNFPLAWPTTVA
-635 LAPVCLSVSQRER
+635 LAPVCLSISQSRKTDSQR
-648 SEGRGGD
+648 
-655 PNGNPNGKRG
+655 
-665 ALEKKKKAWVDR
+665 LTMKA
-677 RTVKSLAMA
+677 KALAMA
-686 LTPAFLASLV
+686 LTPAFLALLV
-696 SSVEE
+696 SLIEE
-701 TSPLAFAHHLAEHAR
+701 TSPFAFAYHLAETAR
-716 AWRGGFAFP
+716 SWRGGFAFP

-741 TRADVLRGT
+741 TCADVLRGE
-750 RGAGQRE
+750 GAAERE
-757 ARAESKK
+757 ARTESKK

>member
-1 MIGRARAVSGAMAPR
+1 MTPR
-16 DALIA
+16 EALIA
-21 GVGRVLRHHRRVSAV
+21 GVGRVFRHHRRVSAV
-36 LYVVGVLG
+36 LYIVGVLG

-84 KAEGLIDALG
+84 KAEGVIDALG
-94 ADADGNQIY
+94 ADADGDQIY

-131 RRGRRRAGENAGDAD
+131 GRGRRRAGENDGDAND
-146 VASRKTTHAVVRAV
+146 AASRKTTHAVVRAV

-170 ATPIGAS
+170 ATPVGAS

-193 AFVKYLATAKWLAKD
+193 AFVEHLTTAKWLAKD

-236 LREYYG
+236 LREYHG
-242 DERAAR
+242 DESAVRRGGATKGPGR
-248 LPLDASKGDGAL
+248 GGAST
-260 SASAFARAGALQ
+260 FARAGALQ

-304 LNTAVQLSRRAFPRA
+304 LNTAVLLARRAFPRA

-324 LDLLDPIETRARVG
+324 LDPLDPLERRARAG
-338 RAGEAKVRERETKNV
+338 RAGGARGEDRSVVRSEKHEKTRSRLL
-353 ALVRRLSS
+353 ALVAGMSS
-361 FLERVGVFCLGRSR
+361 FAERVGVACLGTRR
-375 AFAVRQAVGDLR
+375 ASDVRRAVGDLR

-404 HAAFKSFALDAAT
+404 HAAFKTFALDAVT
-417 LRLGAPLGAARDKA
+417 LRLGAPLGAARDDA
-431 HFGPTTTR
+431 RVVGLDARVTG
-439 ETFRKIGSLLEM
+439 EAFRQIGSLLET

-470 VMTSDDA
+470 VMTSDDF

-505 GGDGDDGDGDGDGD
+505 GGDGDHGDHGDGDGGAGKERDF
-519 GEQGARREHDWAPAL
+519 GARKEHDWAPAL
-534 ALAAAAHVAGVGVG
+534 ALAAAAHAAGAGVG

-563 TTGLT
+563 VTGMTT
-568 AASALAAHALL
+568 ASALAAHACL
-579 AKVAFSLYG
+579 AWVASALYG
-588 GGVGPETRAPRE
+588 GDGGLEAVSSRRE
-600 PPWVTLKCVALASA
+600 PPWVTLKCVALATA
-614 ATSTAAVTF
+614 ATATAAVTF
-623 FNFPLAWPTTAA
+623 FNFPLAWPTTVA
-635 LAPVCLSVSQRER
+635 LAPVCLSISQSRKTSR
-648 SEGRGGD
+648 KQSL
-655 PNGNPNGKRG
+655 
-665 ALEKKKKAWVDR
+665 AMKA
-677 RTVKSLAMA
+677 KALAMA
-686 LTPAFLASLV
+686 LTPAFLALLV
-696 SSVEE
+696 SLIEE
-701 TSPLAFAHHLAEHAR
+701 TSPFAFAYHLAETAR
-716 AWRGGFAFP
+716 SWRGGFAFP

-741 TRADVLRGT
+741 TCADALRGEGT
-750 RGAGQRE
+750 AERE
-757 ARAESKK
+757 ARTESKK

>member
-1 MIGRARAVSGAMAPR
+1 MTPR
-16 DALIA
+16 EALIA
-21 GVGRVLRHHRRVSAV
+21 GVGRVFRHHRRVSAV
-36 LYVVGVLG
+36 LYIVGVLG

-84 KAEGLIDALG
+84 KAEGVIDALG
-94 ADADGNQIY
+94 ADADGDQIY

-131 RRGRRRAGENAGDAD
+131 GRGRRRAGENDGDAND
-146 VASRKTTHAVVRAV
+146 AASRKTTHAVVRAV

-170 ATPIGAS
+170 ATPVGAS

-193 AFVKYLATAKWLAKD
+193 AFVEYLTTAKWLAKD

-236 LREYYG
+236 LREYHG
-242 DERAAR
+242 DESAVRRGGATKGPGR
-248 LPLDASKGDGAL
+248 GGAST
-260 SASAFARAGALQ
+260 FARAGALQ

-304 LNTAVQLSRRAFPRA
+304 LNTAVLLARRAFPRA

-324 LDLLDPIETRARVG
+324 LDPLDPLERRARAG
-338 RAGEAKVRERETKNV
+338 RAGGARGEDRSVVRSEKHEKTRSRLL
-353 ALVRRLSS
+353 ALVAGMSS
-361 FLERVGVFCLGRSR
+361 FAERVGVACLGTRR
-375 AFAVRQAVGDLR
+375 ASDVRRAVGDLR

-404 HAAFKSFALDAAT
+404 HAAFKTFALDAVT
-417 LRLGAPLGAARDKA
+417 LRLGAPLGAARDDA
-431 HFGPTTTR
+431 RVTG
-439 ETFRKIGSLLEM
+439 EAFRQIGSLLET

-470 VMTSDDA
+470 VMTSDDF

-505 GGDGDDGDGDGDGD
+505 GGDGDAEKERDF
-519 GEQGARREHDWAPAL
+519 GARKEHDWAPAL
-534 ALAAAAHVAGVGVG
+534 ALAAAAHAAGAGVG

-563 TTGLT
+563 VTGMTT
-568 AASALAAHALL
+568 ASALAAHACL
-579 AKVAFSLYG
+579 AWVASALYG
-588 GGVGPETRAPRE
+588 GDGGLEAVSSRRE
-600 PPWVTLKCVALASA
+600 PPWVTLKCVALATA
-614 ATSTAAVTF
+614 ATATAAVTF
-623 FNFPLAWPTTAA
+623 FNFPLAWPTTVA
-635 LAPVCLSVSQRER
+635 LAPVCLSISQSRKTSR
-648 SEGRGGD
+648 KQSL
-655 PNGNPNGKRG
+655 
-665 ALEKKKKAWVDR
+665 AMKA
-677 RTVKSLAMA
+677 KALAMA
-686 LTPAFLASLV
+686 LTPAFLALLV
-696 SSVEE
+696 SLIEE
-701 TSPLAFAHHLAEHAR
+701 TSPFAFAYHLAETAR
-716 AWRGGFAFP
+716 SWRGGFAFP

-741 TRADVLRGT
+741 TCADALRGEGT
-750 RGAGQRE
+750 AERE
-757 ARAESKK
+757 ARTESKK